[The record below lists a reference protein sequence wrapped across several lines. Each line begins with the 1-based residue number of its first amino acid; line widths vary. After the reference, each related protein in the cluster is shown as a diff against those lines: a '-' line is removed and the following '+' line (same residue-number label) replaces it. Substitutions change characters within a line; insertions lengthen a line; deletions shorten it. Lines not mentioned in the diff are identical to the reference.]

1 MLTYPMYNVW
11 PIDVNDLYLIA
22 FVLAAFRS
30 RMRDTAEQPMAPE
43 KEQPPEDD
51 EHGQPEA
58 EDDKFLGRPS
68 QARPGS
74 HQRCYG

>member
-1 MLTYPMYNVW
+1 
-11 PIDVNDLYLIA
+11 
-22 FVLAAFRS
+22 
-30 RMRDTAEQPMAPE
+30 MRDTAEQPLAP
-43 KEQPPEDD
+43 KVEQPPEDD

-58 EDDKFLGRPS
+58 KDDKFHGRPS